1 MEQALIT
8 IYHNPRCSKSR
19 ETLALAQEIARR
31 DNLALNIVEYLK
43 TPPTLPELTALHAQL
58 GTGVREMLRDNE
70 EEYASLNLASADDA
84 ALLAAISSHP
94 KLLQRPIVSY
104 RGRAAIGRPPERVLP
119 LFDNQASLTSNHS

>member
-1 MEQALIT
+1 MIT

-31 DNLALNIVEYLK
+31 DNLVLNIVEYLK
-43 TPPTLPELTALHAQL
+43 TPPTLPELTALHTQL

-84 ALLAAISSHP
+84 ALLAAIASHP

-104 RGRAAIGRPPERVLP
+104 RGRAAVGRPPERVLA
-119 LFDNQASLTSNHS
+119 LFDNQASITSNHS